1 VGYELWGEC
10 EIKYQQRL
18 CNFLLLCG
26 KRSYGMF
33 VELLALIGLSM
44 TVFMPQTLSA
54 AILKAQRAARYLL
67 KAER

>member
-1 VGYELWGEC
+1 
-10 EIKYQQRL
+10 
-18 CNFLLLCG
+18 
-26 KRSYGMF
+26 MF